1 MDNIVYDKNIFAA
14 NLQRLMKRDREKQ
27 VDVARLLD
35 VSKSTVSAYCSGAQM
50 PRMDKLEVLAR
61 HFGVTIAELVESGA
75 AAREQSAAP
84 SPSAEVVRLP
94 SCPAADIYYGLNRRG
109 QAEYLRYGEYLSGQ
123 AEFRAERPVRFIK
136 RYIVPAAAGYASPIE
151 GEDFEQIECPADAP
165 LGADFCINIQGDS
178 MEPYIHDGQLVY
190 VKRDTPLHEFDVGI
204 FFVDGDVYCKQ
215 WCRDY
220 AGTLHLLSAN
230 PRRQD
235 ANIEL
240 RGSSGRSVVCF
251 GRVLLPHKLPKP
263 SYV

>member
-1 MDNIVYDKNIFAA
+1 MDNIVYDKSIFAA
-14 NLQRLMKRDREKQ
+14 SLQRLMKQNNEKQ
-27 VDVARLLD
+27 VDIARLLE

-50 PRMDKLEVLAR
+50 PRMDKLELLSR
-61 HFGVTIAELVESGA
+61 HFGVPIAELVEGESKPHSEGII
-75 AAREQSAAP
+75 QFP
-84 SPSAEVVRLP
+84 P
-94 SCPAADIYYGLNRRG
+94 CPASEIYFSLNRRG
-109 QAEYLRYGEYLSGQ
+109 QDEYLRYGRYLSGQ
-123 AEFRAERPVRFIK
+123 PEFRAERPQRFIK

-151 GEDFEQIECPADAP
+151 GEDYEEIVCPADAP
-165 LGADFCINIQGDS
+165 LDADFCINIQGDS
-178 MEPYIHDGQLVY
+178 MEPYIRDGELVY
-190 VKRDTPLHEFDVGI
+190 VKRDTPLKEFDVGI

-235 ANIEL
+235 ANLEL

-251 GRVLLPHKLPKP
+251 GRVLLRHRLPKP

>member
-1 MDNIVYDKNIFAA
+1 MDNVIYDKNIFAA
-14 NLQRLMKRDREKQ
+14 NLQRLMKQNREKQ

-35 VSKSTVSAYCSGAQM
+35 VSKSTVSAYCSGTQM
-50 PRMDKLEVLAR
+50 PRMDKLEVLSR
-61 HFGVTIAELVESGA
+61 HFGVPIAELVEGA
-75 AAREQSAAP
+75 ARHEPRPAA
-84 SPSAEVVRLP
+84 AQITQLP
-94 SCPAADIYYGLNRRG
+94 PCPAADIYYGLNQRG

-123 AEFRAERPVRFIK
+123 PEFRAERPVRFIK

-165 LGADFCINIQGDS
+165 LDADFCINIQGDS
-178 MEPYIHDGQLVY
+178 MEPYIHDGELVY

-235 ANIEL
+235 ANLEL
-240 RGSSGRSVVCF
+240 RGTSGRSVVCF
-251 GRVLLPHKLPKP
+251 GRVLLKHRLPKP